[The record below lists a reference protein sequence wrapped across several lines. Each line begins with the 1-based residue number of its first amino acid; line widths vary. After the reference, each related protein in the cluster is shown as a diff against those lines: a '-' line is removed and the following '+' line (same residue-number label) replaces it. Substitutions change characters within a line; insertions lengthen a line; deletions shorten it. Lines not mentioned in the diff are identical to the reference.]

1 MNLHPL
7 IRSDRQTDARGDAM
21 NMFQSSLSLI
31 RALVPRGYSFTDLR
45 ILFLRGYFVAK
56 QSQLYEDLLQYEKH
70 RNQVLLSPLLH
81 ESFEKSHT
89 YLGEY
94 LHPFSEY
101 CLIPERRE

>member
-1 MNLHPL
+1 MV
-7 IRSDRQTDARGDAM
+7 
-21 NMFQSSLSLI
+21 QSSLSLI

-45 ILFLRGYFVAK
+45 ILFLRGYFVTK
-56 QSQLYEDLLQYEKH
+56 QIQLCEDLLQHGSH

>member
-1 MNLHPL
+1 MV
-7 IRSDRQTDARGDAM
+7 
-21 NMFQSSLSLI
+21 QSSLSLI
-31 RALVPRGYSFTDLR
+31 RASVPHGYSFTDLR
-45 ILFLRGYFVAK
+45 ILFLRGYFVTK
-56 QSQLYEDLLQYEKH
+56 QIQLYEDLLQHGSH